1 MDMNKLT
8 EKAQEAIA
16 NAQRDAEQRHN
27 TQLEPEHLLNAL
39 VDQPAGVVP
48 ALLDKLGV
56 STGNVKQRITTQL
69 NRFAR
74 ADAPQQVYASPRFR
88 RLFETA
94 QQEADQLK
102 DDFVSTEHF
111 LLAMLDEPIF
121 GELGITRNKAL
132 QALQE
137 VRGNQRVTS
146 QNPESTWMVRRI
158 SSSRPIT
165 GSSLPL
171 RAMVVR
177 SRPYFSRD

>member
-56 STGNVKQRITTQL
+56 APAHVRDRVQTRIG
-69 NRFAR
+69 RFAR
-74 ADAPQQVYASPRFR
+74 TDVPQQVYASPRFR

-94 QQEADQLK
+94 QQEANQLK

-121 GELGITRNKAL
+121 AELGITRDKAL

-146 QNPESTWMVRRI
+146 QQP
-158 SSSRPIT
+158 
-165 GSSLPL
+165 
-171 RAMVVR
+171 
-177 SRPYFSRD
+177 